1 MLMSVSGPQ
10 QTLGCMSAS
19 GVEQT
24 SVSLPPMV
32 NDPKPTSVG
41 QDISAEK
48 LPRLC
53 NSIDDLSGADMRRRN
68 FIAGLAGMAAFPFAA
83 RAQTPN
89 RTYRLAHLSI
99 SSDSEAF
106 TRKTTLPEL
115 ARFGFVEGRN
125 LVFDARVGEPNLLPA
140 LMRELLAGQ
149 PDTVIALGPLEL
161 RAAGAATRTVPIV
174 SFGVDPT
181 ELGLAASYA
190 RPGGNV
196 TGVVISAEELEGKRL
211 SILLEAMPDRRR
223 VAALVAVPSEAN
235 EDAVR
240 KAAAGLGIEL
250 LVFPAAAP
258 SDYPAAFAAMRA
270 QDAQALIIAANP
282 QFFRDR
288 RQLAGLALE
297 ARLPTV
303 CEWAEMAHA
312 GCMIGY
318 GPSRIAL
325 RKRMA
330 DQIAQIFR
338 GVPPG
343 DIPIEQPTA
352 FEFSLNLKIAR
363 SLDLIVPSVVLT
375 RADEVIE

>member
-1 MLMSVSGPQ
+1 MW
-10 QTLGCMSAS
+10 
-19 GVEQT
+19 
-24 SVSLPPMV
+24 
-32 NDPKPTSVG
+32 
-41 QDISAEK
+41 
-48 LPRLC
+48 
-53 NSIDDLSGADMRRRN
+53 RRE
-68 FIAGLAGMAAFPFAA
+68 FIAGLAGTVAFSLAA

-89 RTYRLAHLSI
+89 RIYRLGHLATSA
-99 SSDSEAF
+99 DSEAF
-106 TRKTTLPEL
+106 TRQTTLPEL
-115 ARFGFVEGRN
+115 ARLGFVEGRN
-125 LVFDARVGEPNLLPA
+125 LVFDARVGEPDSMPA

-149 PDTVIALGPLEL
+149 PDAVIALGPVEL
-161 RAAGAATRTVPIV
+161 RAAGAATRIVPIV
-174 SFGVDPT
+174 SFGVDPM
-181 ELGLAASYA
+181 EFGLAASHA

-196 TGVVISAEELEGKRL
+196 TGVVILADELEGKRL
-211 SILLEAMPDRRR
+211 SILLEALPDRRR
-223 VAALVAVPSEAN
+223 VAALVAAPSEAN
-235 EDAVR
+235 EAAVR
-240 KAAAGLGIEL
+240 KAAARLGVEL

-270 QDAQALIIAANP
+270 QGAQALIIAANS

-288 RQLAGLALE
+288 SQLAGLALE

-312 GCMIGY
+312 GCLIGY

-338 GVPPG
+338 GVRPG